1 MAVAW
6 LAVLLKEEVNSSLLS
21 VLMVF
26 VMDIAA
32 YVLVAILFY
41 AEFLYCMPS
50 VERMLALT
58 EIKQEDALILPSDKD
73 LGVWPS

>member
-1 MAVAW
+1 
-6 LAVLLKEEVNSSLLS
+6 
-21 VLMVF
+21 MVF

-41 AEFLYCMPS
+41 SEFLYCMPS

-58 EIKQEDALILPSDKD
+58 EIK
-73 LGVWPS
+73 